1 MSKHL
6 ISDQI
11 LNNLANRIATI
22 TETTLPMT
30 PVNMVTA
37 LTNYSPSQGESI
49 KKITIKQ
56 YDISSNQKQISFRI
70 DDLNNSNQI
79 QALFVNRKVSNSDN
93 NPEIVIQASFI
104 KGSSASNNFTSQL
117 SEDSIQENELSLLS
131 SYDFI
136 AINNR
141 TITLT
146 ALNAACWNQTQIN
159 EDDEETYAYEI
170 TIFYS

>member
-22 TETTLPMT
+22 TKTTLPMT
-30 PVNMVTA
+30 PADMVIA
-37 LTNYSPSQGESI
+37 LTDYSPSQAESI
-49 KKITIKQ
+49 KTATISE
-56 YDISSNQKQISFRI
+56 YNILSNQTQISFSVEGLKKL
-70 DDLNNSNQI
+70 DQI

-93 NPEIVIQASFI
+93 NPEIVIQASFM
-104 KGSSASNNFTSQL
+104 KGSSASQL
-117 SEDSIQENELSLLS
+117 SEDVIQNNRLFLTSSEN
-131 SYDFI
+131 FI
-136 AINNR
+136 TMSNR

-146 ALNAACWNQTQIN
+146 ALNGASWNQTQTN
-159 EDDEETYAYEI
+159 EDDEEVYAYEI